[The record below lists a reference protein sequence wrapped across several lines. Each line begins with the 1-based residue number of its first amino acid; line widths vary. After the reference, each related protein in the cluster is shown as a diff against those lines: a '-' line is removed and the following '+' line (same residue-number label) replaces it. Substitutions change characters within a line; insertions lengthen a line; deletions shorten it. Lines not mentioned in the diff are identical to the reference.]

1 MLINDADM
9 VERGLASARKITDFV
24 EYDQKGMG
32 GEDFAEYTKYVPGAF
47 FSLGADGTYPGHSD
61 HFFVNEDAF
70 EVGTAFYT
78 QAALDFLAE

>member
-1 MLINDADM
+1 MLINAAAM
-9 VERGLASARKITDFV
+9 VEKGLASARKITDFV

-47 FSLGADGTYPGHSD
+47 FSLGAGGTFPGHSD
-61 HFFVNEDAF
+61 HYFVEEEAF
-70 EVGTAFYT
+70 KTGVAFYA